1 MLSQRYVVADLKRR
15 QAGLTNHP
23 FQIERSG

>member
-1 MLSQRYVVADLKRR
+1 MLTQRYVVADLKR
-15 QAGLTNHP
+15 QQTGLTNHP